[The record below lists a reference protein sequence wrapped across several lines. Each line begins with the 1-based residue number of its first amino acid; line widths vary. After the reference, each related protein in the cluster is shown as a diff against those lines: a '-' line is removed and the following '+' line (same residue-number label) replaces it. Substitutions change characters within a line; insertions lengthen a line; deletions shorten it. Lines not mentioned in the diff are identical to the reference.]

1 MYEDA
6 LIIDQN
12 DIGVIN
18 AIASLYIT
26 YGNSFFAKDILELS
40 YELDATNNQTIRLLC
55 IANIK
60 CGAPDIAH
68 QILEN
73 HKQTYSLSFTQTFLH
88 KLSMFK
94 AGYIDKPMTNKI
106 KAL

>member
-6 LIIDQN
+6 LVIDQN
-12 DIGVIN
+12 DISAIN

-26 YGNSFFAKDILELS
+26 YGNPFFARDILNLS
-40 YELDATNNQTIRLLC
+40 HELDASNNQTIRLLC

-60 CGAPDIAH
+60 CGAPDAAL

-73 HKQTYSLSFTQTFLH
+73 QKQTHGLSITQTFLH

-94 AGYIDKPMTNKI
+94 AGYIDKPVPTKI